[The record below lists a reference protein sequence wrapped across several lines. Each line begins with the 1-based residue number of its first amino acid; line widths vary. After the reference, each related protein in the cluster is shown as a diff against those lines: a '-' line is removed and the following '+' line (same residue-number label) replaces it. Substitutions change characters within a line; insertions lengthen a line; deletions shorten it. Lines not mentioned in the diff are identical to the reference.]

1 MHYHFHASHGCSC
14 TFNSLRHLRLYEPQ
28 DGPVGVPV
36 VHLPEPA
43 PRHDE
48 RALHQD
54 QARLVLHH
62 VRPDLATELL
72 PAGVDLG
79 AEPPVV
85 CRKQEGFCEF

>member
-1 MHYHFHASHGCSC
+1 MHHFHASHGYTY
-14 TFNSLRHLRLYEPQ
+14 TFHGLRHLRLYEPQ

-62 VRPDLATELL
+62 VRPDLATELF

-79 AEPPVV
+79 PEPPIVW
-85 CRKQEGFCEF
+85 CKQIWIL